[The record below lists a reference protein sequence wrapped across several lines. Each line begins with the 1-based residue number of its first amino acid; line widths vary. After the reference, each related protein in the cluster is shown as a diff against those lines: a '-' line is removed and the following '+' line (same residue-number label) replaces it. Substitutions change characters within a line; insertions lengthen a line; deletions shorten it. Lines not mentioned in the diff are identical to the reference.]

1 MKTSVKKSL
10 YAFAVLVFSFTG
22 CSGISG
28 PDKTAEGTLLAAAWG
43 AGAGAVIG
51 NQTGSLGPGAAVGAA
66 FGAGIGLL
74 TGLGLDVQE
83 GFNID
88 QQREIDSLEILVD
101 SNQRELRRIQAQ
113 LDDRQRVLLH
123 SPSGT
128 IIYFDEGRA
137 SLHIGSALELER
149 LANAIRLNPYV
160 GSIQI
165 YGHSEDFGDAEK
177 NNKLAEARAQTV
189 ATFLTEHGVSSHL
202 LKVESFGATKPITSN
217 KTVDGKHLNR
227 RVEIVLLK

>member
-1 MKTSVKKSL
+1 MKTFLKRYLSG
-10 YAFAVLVFSFTG
+10 FAVFVFCFAG

-28 PDKTAEGTLLAAAWG
+28 PDKSFEGALLGAAWG

-74 TGLGLDVQE
+74 NGLGLDVQE

-101 SNQRELRRIQAQ
+101 SNQRELKRIQAQ
-113 LDDRQRVLLH
+113 LDDRQRVMLS
-123 SPSGT
+123 SPAGT

-137 SLHIGSALELER
+137 SLHLGSALELER
-149 LANAIRLNPYV
+149 LTNTIKLNPYV
-160 GSIQI
+160 GAIEI
-165 YGHSEDFGDAEK
+165 NGYSEDFGDNEK
-177 NNKLAEARAQTV
+177 NNKLSEARAKTV

-202 LKVESFGATKPITSN
+202 LKVQSFGATKPVTSN